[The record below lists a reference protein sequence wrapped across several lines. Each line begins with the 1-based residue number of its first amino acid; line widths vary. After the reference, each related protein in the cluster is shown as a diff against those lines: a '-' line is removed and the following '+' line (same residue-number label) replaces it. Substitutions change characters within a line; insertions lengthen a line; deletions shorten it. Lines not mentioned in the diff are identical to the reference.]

1 MMDVKERTR
10 IQIAHITISA
20 TNMVSSI
27 FSSFTLFLFLS
38 SWMCSARDNMTS
50 STPLRDEKGDTL
62 VSSGE
67 RFELGFFTP
76 YGRNDGKKYLGIW
89 YCRYSPQTVVWV
101 ANRENP
107 LDNSRGVFSLE
118 QDGNL
123 QVMDG
128 NRTSYWSTRIEST
141 SSSFSLKLMDSGN
154 LVLIQEAGNGS
165 AILWQSFDYPTDTF
179 LPGMKIDKNFMLT
192 SWKSPIDPAPGDFK
206 FQLGER
212 KNQYIIMRNGSIPY
226 WKSGVSG
233 SFVRSDE
240 RLWLVPSRP
249 HGNTTTTNGSPY
261 DRINSTAVNYNNS
274 RLVMNF
280 TGQIQF
286 FLWRNVTWT
295 LNWWEPSDRCSVFD
309 ACGTFGSCNS
319 LNRIPCKCLPGFQP
333 KSPDNWKLG
342 DFSEGCERMSPLCSK
357 DVVQN
362 FLELRLMKAGKPDV
376 EHDYSDENECMNE
389 CLSKCNCQAYSYHS
403 SICLQLVSDNVVKL
417 GSAQVRF

>member
-1 MMDVKERTR
+1 
-10 IQIAHITISA
+10 
-20 TNMVSSI
+20 
-27 FSSFTLFLFLS
+27 
-38 SWMCSARDNMTS
+38 MCSARDNMTS
-50 STPLRDEKGDTL
+50 STPLRDEMGHTL

-76 YGRNDGKKYLGIW
+76 YGRNDGKKYLGIR
-89 YCRYSPQTVVWV
+89 YRYSPQTVVWV

-128 NRTSYWSTRIEST
+128 NRTSYWSARIEST
-141 SSSFSLKLMDSGN
+141 SSSFSFTRRLKLMDSGN
-154 LVLIQEAGNGS
+154 LVLIQEAANGS

-179 LPGMKIDKNFMLT
+179 LPGMKMDKNFMLT
-192 SWKSPIDPAPGDFK
+192 SWKSSIDPASGDFK
-206 FQLGER
+206 FQLDER
-212 KNQYIIMRNGSIPY
+212 ENQYIIMKNGSIPY

-233 SFVRSDE
+233 SSVRSDE
-240 RLWLVPSRP
+240 RLWLVSNLLMNSSRKPSRP
-249 HGNTTTTNGSPY
+249 LGNTTTTNGSPY
-261 DRINSTAVNYNNS
+261 NKINSTAVNYNNA

-280 TGQIQF
+280 DGQIKF

-295 LNWWEPSDRCSVFD
+295 LNWWEPSDRCSLFD
-309 ACGTFGSCNS
+309 ACGTFSSCNS

-342 DFSEGCERMSPLCSK
+342 NFSEGCERMSPLCSK

-362 FLELRLMKAGKPDV
+362 FLELKSMEAGKPDV
-376 EHDYSDENECMNE
+376 DYDYSDENECMNE
-389 CLSKCNCQAYSYHS
+389 CLSKCYCQAYSY
-403 SICLQLVSDNVVKL
+403 QKAEKGDNNFTCWIWFKDLINVQEQYEGGRDL
-417 GSAQVRF
+417 NVRVPLSVIGT

>member
-1 MMDVKERTR
+1 
-10 IQIAHITISA
+10 
-20 TNMVSSI
+20 
-27 FSSFTLFLFLS
+27 
-38 SWMCSARDNMTS
+38 MTS
-50 STPLRDEKGDTL
+50 STPLRDEMGHTL

-141 SSSFSLKLMDSGN
+141 SSSFSFTRRLKLMDSGN
-154 LVLIQEAGNGS
+154 LVLIQEAANGS

-179 LPGMKIDKNFMLT
+179 LPGMKMAMLT
-192 SWKSPIDPAPGDFK
+192 SWKSSIDPAPGDFK
-206 FQLGER
+206 FQLDE
-212 KNQYIIMRNGSIPY
+212 KENQYIIMRNGSNPH

-240 RLWLVPSRP
+240 RLWLVSNLLMNSSRKPSRP
-249 HGNTTTTNGSPY
+249 LRSTTTTNAITYNS
-261 DRINSTAVNYNNS
+261 IKSTAVNYNNT

-280 TGQIQF
+280 DGHIQF
-286 FLWRNVTWT
+286 FLWRNANWT
-295 LNWWEPSDRCSVFD
+295 LNWREPRDRCSVFD

-319 LNRIPCKCLPGFQP
+319 QNRILCKCLPGFQP
-333 KSPDNWKLG
+333 RSPDNWKLEN
-342 DFSEGCERMSPLCSK
+342 FSEGCERMSPLCSN
-357 DVVQN
+357 DVAPK
-362 FLELRLMKAGKPDV
+362 FLELKSMKAGKPDA
-376 EHDYSDENECMNE
+376 EPDYSDENDCMNK
-389 CLSKCNCQAYSYHS
+389 CLSKCNCQAYSYHKAEKG
-403 SICLQLVSDNVVKL
+403 DNNFTCWTWFKDLNNIQEQYEGGRDLNVRVPL
-417 GSAQVRF
+417 SAIGT